1 MVNEPSGSRIL
12 HGIKGCCDAKS
23 GADTERREQL
33 VSALVGVAMVYY
45 FVA

>member
-1 MVNEPSGSRIL
+1 MVNEPSGSHIL
-12 HGIKGCCDAKS
+12 HGTKGCCDAKS